1 MVEFTLR
8 PISSEDRAWVS
19 RFTAE
24 QWGSDQIVVHGS
36 IFRASELPGVIATQ
50 SAETVGLV
58 TYHILG
64 DQCEIISLNS
74 LHEAIGIGSAL
85 IKAIQQIAQAA
96 GCKRLF
102 LVTTND
108 NLHALR
114 FYQRHGFT
122 LAALRANAVSEARKI
137 KPEIP
142 LIGDNAIPIRDEIE
156 LEMQLN
162 EAQST

>member
-1 MVEFTLR
+1 MAEFTLHS
-8 PISSEDRAWVS
+8 ISSEDRAWVA
-19 RFTAE
+19 RFIEE
-24 QWGSDQIVVHGS
+24 QWGSDKMIVHNS
-36 IFRASELPGVIATQ
+36 IFRVSELPGFIAMQ
-50 SAETVGLV
+50 SAKVVGLA
-58 TYHILG
+58 TYNIVN

-74 LHEAIGIGSAL
+74 LREAIGIGSAL
-85 IKAIQQIAQAA
+85 IEAIRQTAQAA

-102 LVTTND
+102 LGTTND

-122 LAALRANAVSEARKI
+122 IAVLRPNAVAEARKI

-142 LIGDNAIPIRDEIE
+142 LIGDNGIPIRDEIE

-162 EAQST
+162 EA